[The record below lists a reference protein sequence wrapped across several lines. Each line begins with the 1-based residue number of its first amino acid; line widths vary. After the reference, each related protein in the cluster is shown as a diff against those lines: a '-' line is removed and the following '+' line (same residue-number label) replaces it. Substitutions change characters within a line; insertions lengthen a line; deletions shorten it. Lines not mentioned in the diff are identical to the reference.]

1 MRESIMMM
9 AIMEKRITTRTAITE
24 KRRKITMTIT
34 CRHRASATMKKMMI
48 QRNIVEKMIMMP
60 VRKMMI
66 KKMKIAE

>member
-1 MRESIMMM
+1 
-9 AIMEKRITTRTAITE
+9 
-24 KRRKITMTIT
+24 
-34 CRHRASATMKKMMI
+34 MMI